1 MTYIEYKDDDSKFA
15 IKGADVSESHE
26 GYRNAGWLL
35 TENDL
40 IVDIDNLPK
49 ETIKAMLKEFNI
61 NTCTVWTERGAHLYF
76 KKEPTF
82 KGRESVSPLGF
93 TVEYK
98 HIANT
103 RAITV
108 KRQGEHRKVENE
120 GVRESLPFALSNSIK
135 KIDNLLGLDE
145 GDGRNN
151 KLFKHKMK
159 LANHPQSDKILSFIN
174 DFIFAEPMDD
184 KEFEQV
190 ARPVKNVDKDEDEA
204 YARANEIINLFGIV
218 RYSNMLYFKDNEG
231 EYSDDED
238 VLVQHIFN
246 LVGGKRTNFV
256 DEVLKQIKYRSKI
269 IPTDTQF
276 PIRFRNGILQDGEFI
291 PVQYNEFTPYVIDVN
306 YKEDATPVQEVDDYL
321 NLLTG
326 NESEYRDLLLEIIG
340 HTLIVNK
347 EFKRMMGKFFI
358 FIGSGGNG
366 KGTLLQIIRQI
377 LNGSNC
383 SALSIKNMSDERY
396 FSQMKGKLANLGDDI
411 QDEPINNEQMK
422 ILKNISTCDFVSM
435 RQLYKQSE
443 NVELTCSLIF
453 TSNHILKS
461 FEKGTAYQRRVLW
474 LPMFST
480 PTKKDPKFISKLTTE
495 EAMEY
500 WIRLIVEGYMRL
512 YTNAAFT
519 ESKAVSDYNAGYHE
533 ENDTS
538 KMFLQD
544 LTHDEIEGLR
554 PPEIYD
560 EYISFCEENGTNEQ
574 SKKQFQSSILEL
586 FGLVPKPI
594 KKNGKT
600 MRVYVEAGQ

>member
-40 IVDIDNLPK
+40 ILDIDDLPK

-61 NTCTVWTERGAHLYF
+61 NTCTVWSERGAHLYF

-82 KGRESVSPLGF
+82 KGRESICPLGF
-93 TVEYK
+93 NVEYK

-108 KRQGEHRKVENE
+108 KRRGEMRTVENE
-120 GVRESLPFALSNSIK
+120 GVRESLPFILSNDIK

-159 LANHPQSDKILSFIN
+159 LSNNPQSDKILSFIN
-174 DFIFAEPMDD
+174 DFIFAEPMDV
-184 KEFEQV
+184 KELEQV
-190 ARPVKNVDKDEDEA
+190 SRQSGSVDKDEDEA
-204 YARANEIINLFGIV
+204 FARANEIINLFGIV
-218 RYSNMLYFKDNEG
+218 RYSGILYFKDNNG

-238 VLVQHIFN
+238 VLIQYIFQ

-256 DEVLKQIKYRSKI
+256 DEVLKQIKYRAKI
-269 IPTDTQF
+269 IPNDTQF

-291 PVQYNEFTPYVIDVN
+291 EVQYTEFTPYVIDVN
-306 YKEDATPVQEVDDYL
+306 YKPDAAPVQEVDEYL

-326 NESEYRDLLLEIIG
+326 NEAEYRDLLQEIIG

-443 NVELTCSLIF
+443 NIELTCSLIF

-461 FEKGTAYQRRVLW
+461 FEKGTAYQRRVVW

-480 PTKKDPKFISKLTTE
+480 PTKKDPKFITKLTTD

-544 LTHDEIEGLR
+544 LTHDEILGLR

-574 SKKQFQSSILEL
+574 SKKQFQASIQEV
-586 FGLVPKPI
+586 FGLVAKPI

-600 MRVYVEAGQ
+600 MRVYVEAV